1 MGLGYQSLVRDL
13 GQDLPV
19 RLWTDSSAAIG
30 ICSRQG
36 LGKLRHLD
44 THTLWVQHAVRA
56 QRIDL
61 RKIDGEQN
69 PADVFT
75 KHFSAR
81 DKLAHLV
88 SLFGCAYV
96 EGRSAIAPQTKQGAG
111 GRATIGEAMAELQN
125 PGDLNALEKVAVIP
139 HLVHS
144 DGELDVLYPSMS
156 VPDEEDSNDLGDVE
170 DSHDGILQ
178 RGLAEAEAIAQA
190 AVVHGR
196 RRRLPQD
203 TEPVVGS
210 SVSSQQHT

>member
-1 MGLGYQSLVRDL
+1 M
-13 GQDLPV
+13 
-19 RLWTDSSAAIG
+19 
-30 ICSRQG
+30 
-36 LGKLRHLD
+36 
-44 THTLWVQHAVRA
+44 RA

-61 RKIDGEQN
+61 RKVDGEQN

-111 GRATIGEAMAELQN
+111 GRATIGEAMAELQVKDLQN
-125 PGDLNALEKVAVIP
+125 PGDINTFEKLAVIP

-156 VPDEEDSNDLGDVE
+156 VPDEEDSNDLGDAE
-170 DSHDGILQ
+170 DAHDGILQ
-178 RGLAEAEAIAQA
+178 RGLAEAEAISQA
-190 AVVHGR
+190 ATVHGR

-203 TEPVVGS
+203 TEKCYKDN
-210 SVSSQQHT
+210 HTEVMSHT